1 MSCNSTLLSKRET
14 AIEFAEWLF
23 EYVTGEKQDWWEKF
37 KPEYEPEFE
46 DDEEEEKSTE
56 QLYDVWN
63 KENH

>member
-23 EYVTGEKQDWWEKF
+23 EYVTGEKQDWWKKF
-37 KPEYEPEFE
+37 SPVFDEEF
-46 DDEEEEKSTE
+46 EEEKSTE

>member
-1 MSCNSTLLSKRET
+1 MSLNSTPLSKRET

-23 EYVTGEKQDWWEKF
+23 EYVTGEKQDWWVKF
-37 KPEYEPEFE
+37 SDMFEPES
-46 DDEEEEKSTE
+46 EEEQSTE